1 MTLFCLRWSHPSHYF
16 FTILLSDEERQF
28 ALTRIAE
35 IEAQNPS
42 LGEAV
47 RRMMAERTAPPTY
60 GEAFIVDTK
69 RENSLAKLSR
79 HETSIDRS
87 FYKALHE
94 LERMQAARQGKEVPL
109 PLAVDVDVSG
119 IEP

>member
-1 MTLFCLRWSHPSHYF
+1 MMK
-16 FTILLSDEERQF
+16 ER
-28 ALTRIAE
+28 A
-35 IEAQNPS
+35 
-42 LGEAV
+42 
-47 RRMMAERTAPPTY
+47 APPTY

-79 HETSIDRS
+79 YETSIERS

-94 LERMQAARQGKEVPL
+94 LQRMQASREGKEVPL

-119 IEP
+119 MEPQTN